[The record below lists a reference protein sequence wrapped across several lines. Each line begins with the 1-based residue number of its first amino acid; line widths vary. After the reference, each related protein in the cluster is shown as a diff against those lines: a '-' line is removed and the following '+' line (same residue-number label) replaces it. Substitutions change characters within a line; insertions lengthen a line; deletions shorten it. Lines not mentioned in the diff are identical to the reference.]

1 MNKKNEI
8 GYKIALKATA
18 LFGSVQLFEII
29 LKLIKQK
36 LIALWLGTF
45 GFGIIGLFNTAIN
58 LISSITNLGL
68 QSSAVREIA
77 FAAGKNDEQL
87 LSKTIKAINRW
98 VLVTG
103 IIGALLTI
111 FLSSLISQWLFD
123 SSIYVVSIILLS
135 SVVLLNGIWN
145 QQQSILQGTRNL
157 KLLVKAGIFGSV
169 ASFACSIPLF
179 YFFREDGIHWAII
192 MAAIAS
198 TVVTYLYAKR
208 VKLVKIQ
215 QTQKESYVLGLN
227 AVKLGLAMSITGI
240 VANLVEF
247 ILKSYISA
255 SGGIE
260 DVGLYAAGWSINAQ
274 YLGLIF
280 AAMAKDYYPRLSQ
293 FSSDNTVTGKL
304 VNEQSEIAILLLAP
318 LIIIMIVFISF
329 FVNLIYS
336 IEFLAAT
343 ELIKWL
349 LIGSLIKAGS
359 WSLSFIFL
367 AKGDSKTF
375 LFNELVINLFILPL
389 YMLGYNFYGLD
400 GIGYAFTINY
410 ILYLLLIAIVAYK
423 KYGIIYTWTYWK
435 LFIILLTLI
444 LIYPIGEVLWDAS
457 YVTGGFLIVI
467 IGAYCLYELNNR
479 IVFTSFFNK

>member
-1 MNKKNEI
+1 MNNEKKI
-8 GYKIALKATA
+8 GYKIALKASA
-18 LFGSVQLFEII
+18 LFGGVQVFEII
-29 LKLIKQK
+29 LKIIKQK
-36 LIALWLGTF
+36 LLALWLGSF
-45 GFGIIGLFNTAIN
+45 GFGIIGLFTTATN

-77 FAAGKNDEQL
+77 FANGKNDEKL

-111 FLSSLISQWLFD
+111 FLSSLISQWLFE
-123 SSIYVVSIILLS
+123 SSLYVVSIILLS
-135 SVVLLNGIWN
+135 SVVLLTGIWN

-157 KLLVKAGIFGSV
+157 KLLVRAGIFGSV
-169 ASFACSIPLF
+169 ASFACSVPLL
-179 YFFREDGIHWAII
+179 YFFREDGIHWSII
-192 MAAIAS
+192 VAALAS

-215 QTQKESYVLGLN
+215 QTPKESFVLGLN
-227 AVKLGLAMSITGI
+227 AVKLGLAMSITAI
-240 VANLVEF
+240 VANLIEF
-247 ILKSYISA
+247 ILKSYISG

-280 AAMAKDYYPRLSQ
+280 TAMAKDYYPRLSQ
-293 FSSDNTVTGKL
+293 FSSDNTVAGKL

-318 LIIIMIVFISF
+318 LIIIMVVFISF

-349 LIGSLIKAGS
+349 LIGSLFKAGS
-359 WSLSFIFL
+359 WGLSFIFL

-375 LFNELVINLFILPL
+375 LFNELGINLFILPL
-389 YMLGYNFYGLD
+389 YMLGYNFYGLV

-410 ILYLLLIAIVAYK
+410 ILYLLLLTIVAYK
-423 KYGIIYTWTYWK
+423 KYGITYTWTYWK
-435 LFIILLTLI
+435 LFIILMTLI

-467 IGAYCLYELNNR
+467 IGTYCLYGLNNR
-479 IVFTSFFNK
+479 IGLTSFFIK